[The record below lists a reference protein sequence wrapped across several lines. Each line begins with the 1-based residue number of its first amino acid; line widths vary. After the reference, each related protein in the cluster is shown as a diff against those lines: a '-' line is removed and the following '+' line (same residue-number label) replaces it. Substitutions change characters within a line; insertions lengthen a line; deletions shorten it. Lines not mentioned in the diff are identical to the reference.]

1 MYYYYYLFNKNWCQI
16 TQPNC
21 FNINKVC
28 CFDGVAAQAEEIP
41 VTPTKSDKNSDKV
54 EQSPVSTPRAPS
66 PAADPAP
73 PIVNGNSSPTIPD
86 TPPVIPAAN
95 NNNITASTITT
106 TTTTTANTTMEE
118 TPTAPPSQ
126 NLVEE
131 LYDIPPGKFPK

>member
-1 MYYYYYLFNKNWCQI
+1 MSNNPAELF
-16 TQPNC
+16 

-28 CFDGVAAQAEEIP
+28 CFDGVAAQAEDIP

-66 PAADPAP
+66 PAAAAPDPAP

-118 TPTAPPSQ
+118 TTPTAPPPSQ

-131 LYDIPPGKFPK
+131 LYDIPPGKFPH